1 MSDLADRPRPGG
13 ATALT
18 ELAATQEGRLIKTLR
33 RGDIVLFIVAAVIS
47 VDTIGVMASGGPEGL
62 LWAIFLAGAFLVPSA
77 MIFAET
83 GGAFTEEGGPY
94 QWVKYAFGRGWAA
107 VAVVLYWITN
117 PIWLGG
123 SLVFI
128 TSEVWNEY
136 VFGIEPGSLGD
147 YLFKLVFIWVAI
159 GLAIVSLQ
167 KGKFVISA
175 GAIAKLLVLISLVT
189 TAVIYGLTHGFEPI
203 TLSSLTPTT
212 GGFLAIVPIAL
223 FAYLGF
229 EAPNSAAGEMHNP
242 QKDVPAAIRR
252 GSVITMLAYVLPVLA
267 ILWATPAEDVADAG
281 VMAALESAYS
291 VYGPAAG
298 FLTVLTALLF
308 AFALL
313 TQGSA
318 WMMATDRMQA
328 MAAADGSFFGGFFGE
343 FHEKLGTP
351 VRMNILSGVVSTVFA
366 IAAMNLVEGTTASV
380 FVVVLT
386 VAVSTLLISYLIII
400 PAIMKLRAAYPDV
413 VRPYSVPG
421 GATGFYVLASVVL
434 GFIALGSWVAVF
446 PGTIEN
452 LFGLEYSF
460 ADVWG
465 VSQLN
470 FEVFTVGT
478 LIVVILI
485 AVIGYHRGRGVRAAA
500 ADTSSADQLVTDTTD
515 SEK

>member
-1 MSDLADRPRPGG
+1 MTELPDRVRTGG
-13 ATALT
+13 DTGLTAL
-18 ELAATQEGRLIKTLR
+18 AAEQETRLIKTLR

-62 LWAIFLAGAFLVPSA
+62 LWAIFLAAAFLVPSA

-94 QWVKYAFGRGWAA
+94 QWVKYAFGRSWAA
-107 VAVVLYWITN
+107 IAVVLYWITN

-128 TSEVWNEY
+128 ASEVWNQY
-136 VFGIEPGSLGD
+136 VFGIEPGSAGD
-147 YLFKLVFIWVAI
+147 YLFKLIFIWVAI
-159 GLAIVSLQ
+159 TLAIVSLQ
-167 KGKFVISA
+167 KGKTVISA

-189 TAVIYGLTHGFEPI
+189 TAVIYGFTEGFEPI

-229 EAPNSAAGEMHNP
+229 ESPNSAAGEMHNP

-267 ILWATPAEDVADAG
+267 IIWATPADEIADAG
-281 VMAALESAYS
+281 VMAALERAYS

-298 FLTVLTALLF
+298 FLTVLTALMF
-308 AFALL
+308 VFALL

-343 FHEKLGTP
+343 FHRAGDPGPNEH
-351 VRMNILSGVVSTVFA
+351 
-366 IAAMNLVEGTTASV
+366 LV
-380 FVVVLT
+380 
-386 VAVSTLLISYLIII
+386 
-400 PAIMKLRAAYPDV
+400 
-413 VRPYSVPG
+413 
-421 GATGFYVLASVVL
+421 
-434 GFIALGSWVAVF
+434 
-446 PGTIEN
+446 
-452 LFGLEYSF
+452 
-460 ADVWG
+460 
-465 VSQLN
+465 
-470 FEVFTVGT
+470 
-478 LIVVILI
+478 
-485 AVIGYHRGRGVRAAA
+485 GRGVHRVRHRRFDARRRHHRIGLRRRL
-500 ADTSSADQLVTDTTD
+500 DRGGVHSADQLPAHRSGSHEAPQGLSGCAPPLPRSRRNYWLLRSCRRGAGVHRAGFVGRGLPRHHREPLWPGVLVPRCVGRFSTELRGIHHRHSDRGDPDRGDRILARARRPGGGIPHTI
-515 SEK
+515 S

>member
-1 MSDLADRPRPGG
+1 MTELPDRVRTGG
-13 ATALT
+13 DTGLTAL
-18 ELAATQEGRLIKTLR
+18 AAEQETRLIKTLR

-62 LWAIFLAGAFLVPSA
+62 LWAIFLAAAFLVPSA

-94 QWVKYAFGRGWAA
+94 QWVKYAFGRSWAA
-107 VAVVLYWITN
+107 IAVVLYWITN

-128 TSEVWNEY
+128 TSEVWNQY
-136 VFGIEPGSLGD
+136 VFGIEPGSAGD
-147 YLFKLVFIWVAI
+147 YLFKLIFIWVAI
-159 GLAIVSLQ
+159 TLAIVSLQ
-167 KGKFVISA
+167 KGKIVISA

-189 TAVIYGLTHGFEPI
+189 TAVIYGFTEGFEPI
-203 TLSSLTPTT
+203 TLSSLTPTS

-229 EAPNSAAGEMHNP
+229 ESPNSAAGEMHNP

-252 GSVITMLAYVLPVLA
+252 GSIITMLAYVLPVLA
-267 ILWATPAEDVADAG
+267 IIWATPEDEIADAG
-281 VMAALESAYS
+281 VMAALERAYS

-298 FLTVLTALLF
+298 FLTTLTALLF

-318 WMMATDRMQA
+318 WMIATDRMQA

-343 FHEKLGTP
+343 FHPRLGTP
-351 VRMNILSGVVSTVFA
+351 VRMNVLSGVVSTAFA
-366 IAAMNLVEGTTASV
+366 IAALTFVHGTTASV

-386 VAVSTLLISYLIII
+386 VAVSTLLISYLLIV
-400 PAIMKLRAAYPDV
+400 PAVMKLRKDFPDV
-413 VRPYSVPG
+413 PRPYRVPG
-421 GATGFYVLASVVL
+421 GTTGFYVLAGVVL

-446 PGTIEN
+446 PGTIEG

-460 ADVWG
+460 QDVWG

-470 FEVFTVGT
+470 FEVFTIGT
-478 LIVVILI
+478 LIVVIAI
-485 AVIGYHRGRGVRAAA
+485 AVIGYWRGHGVRTAASR
-500 ADTSSADQLVTDTTD
+500 TPSADALVTDTTD
-515 SEK
+515 RGI

>member
-1 MSDLADRPRPGG
+1 MTETPDRVRPGG
-13 ATALT
+13 VTAST
-18 ELAATQEGRLIKTLR
+18 ELAAEQESRLIKTLR

-62 LWAIFLAGAFLVPSA
+62 LWAVFLAGAFLVPSA
-77 MIFAET
+77 MIFSET
-83 GGAFTEEGGPY
+83 GGAFTQEGGPY
-94 QWVKYAFGRGWAA
+94 QWVKYAFGRSWAA
-107 VAVVLYWITN
+107 IAVVLYWITN

-128 TSEVWNEY
+128 ASEVWNEY
-136 VFGIEPGSLGD
+136 VFGIEPGSAGD
-147 YLFKLVFIWVAI
+147 YLFKLIFIWVAI
-159 GLAIVSLQ
+159 TLAIVSLQ
-167 KGKFVISA
+167 KGKNVISA
-175 GAIAKLLVLISLVT
+175 GAIAKLLVLISLVA
-189 TAVIYGLTHGFEPI
+189 TAVIYGFSEGFEPI

-229 EAPNSAAGEMHNP
+229 EAPNSAAGEMHDP

-267 ILWATPAEDVADAG
+267 IIWATPADEIADAG
-281 VMAALESAYS
+281 VMAALERAYS

-298 FLTVLTALLF
+298 FLTVLTSLLF
-308 AFALL
+308 VFALL

-343 FHEKLGTP
+343 FHERLGTP

-366 IAAMNLVEGTTASV
+366 IAASTLVEGTTASV

-386 VAVSTLLISYLIII
+386 VAVSTLLISYLLIV
-400 PAIMKLRAAYPDV
+400 PAVMKLRRDFPDV
-413 VRPYSVPG
+413 HRPYSVPG
-421 GATGFYVLASVVL
+421 GATGFYVLAGVVL
-434 GFIALGSWVAVF
+434 GFIVLGSWVAVF
-446 PGTIEN
+446 PGTIES

-460 ADVWG
+460 QDVWG

-470 FEVFTVGT
+470 FEAFTIGT

-485 AVIGYHRGRGVRAAA
+485 AVIGYWRGRGVREAASRA
-500 ADTSSADQLVTDTTD
+500 PSADRGI
-515 SEK
+515 

>member
-1 MSDLADRPRPGG
+1 MTETPDRVRPGG
-13 ATALT
+13 VTGLT
-18 ELAATQEGRLIKTLR
+18 ELAAEQETRLIKTLR

-62 LWAIFLAGAFLVPSA
+62 VWAIFLAGAFLVPSA

-94 QWVKYAFGRGWAA
+94 QWVKYAFGRSWAA
-107 VAVVLYWITN
+107 IAVVLYWITN

-128 TSEVWNEY
+128 ASEVWNEY
-136 VFGIEPGSLGD
+136 VFGIEPGSAGD
-147 YLFKLVFIWVAI
+147 YLFKLIFIWVAI
-159 GLAIVSLQ
+159 TLAIVSLQ
-167 KGKFVISA
+167 KGKIVISA

-189 TAVIYGLTHGFEPI
+189 TAVIYGFTEGFEPI

-229 EAPNSAAGEMHNP
+229 ESPNSAAGEMHNP

-267 ILWATPAEDVADAG
+267 IIWATPADEIADAG
-281 VMAALESAYS
+281 VMAALERAYS

-308 AFALL
+308 VFALL

-366 IAAMNLVEGTTASV
+366 IAALTLVEGTTASV

-386 VAVSTLLISYLIII
+386 VAVSTLLISYLLIV
-400 PAIMKLRAAYPDV
+400 PAIMKLRRDFPDV
-413 VRPYSVPG
+413 PRPYRVPG
-421 GATGFYVLASVVL
+421 GATGFYILAGVVL
-434 GFIALGSWVAVF
+434 GFIVLGSWVAVF
-446 PGTIEN
+446 PGTIES

-460 ADVWG
+460 QDVWG

-470 FEVFTVGT
+470 FEAFTIGT
-478 LIVVILI
+478 LIVVIVI
-485 AVIGYHRGRGVRAAA
+485 AVIGYWRGRGVREAASR
-500 ADTSSADQLVTDTTD
+500 TPSADRGI
-515 SEK
+515 

>member
-1 MSDLADRPRPGG
+1 MSDLADRPGPVG
-13 ATALT
+13 AAAST
-18 ELAATQEGRLIKTLR
+18 ELAVEQESRLIKTLR

-47 VDTIGVMASGGPEGL
+47 VDTIGIMASGGPEGL
-62 LWAIFLAGAFLVPSA
+62 LWAVFLAGAFLVPSA
-77 MIFAET
+77 MIFSET
-83 GGAFTEEGGPY
+83 GGAFTQEGGPY

-107 VAVVLYWITN
+107 IAVVLYWITN

-128 TSEVWNEY
+128 ASEVWTEY
-136 VFGIEPGSLGD
+136 VFGIEPGSAGD
-147 YLFKLVFIWVAI
+147 YLFKLIFIWVAI
-159 GLAIVSLQ
+159 GLAIISLQ
-167 KGKFVISA
+167 RGKNVISA

-189 TAVIYGLTHGFEPI
+189 TAVIYGFTKGFEPI
-203 TLSSLTPTT
+203 TLSSLSPTA

-267 ILWATPAEDVADAG
+267 IIWATPADEIADAG
-281 VMAALESAYS
+281 VLAALEAAYS

-308 AFALL
+308 VFALL

-328 MAAADGSFFGGFFGE
+328 MAAADGAFFGGFFGE

-366 IAAMNLVEGTTASV
+366 IAAMTLVEGTTASV

-400 PAIMKLRAAYPDV
+400 PAIMKLRADFPDV
-413 VRPYSVPG
+413 PRPYRVPG

-434 GFIALGSWVAVF
+434 CFIALGSWVAVF
-446 PGTIEN
+446 PGTIEG

-478 LIVVILI
+478 LIIVILI
-485 AVIGYHRGRGVRAAA
+485 AVTGYHRGRGVRAAA
-500 ADTSSADQLVTDTTD
+500 ADTSSAHQLVTDTTD